1 VARKSFVVRFALIAT
16 FVALVLAVVPAA
28 QAGKGKPP
36 AGGSDSSLSLIVLSS
51 PDGLAHY
58 GGQVTFAVSTS
69 ATDRPYVQLDCN
81 QGGALVYSSS
91 AGFYAGYPWPWNQN
105 FILSSSYW
113 TGGGAACTATL
124 EYWNGRKW
132 SALKSISFPAYA

>member
-1 VARKSFVVRFALIAT
+1 M
-16 FVALVLAVVPAA
+16 LVLAVVGAA
-28 QAGKGKPP
+28 QAGNGKPAP
-36 AGGSDSSLSLIVLSS
+36 GGGGSSSGSSLSLIVLNS
-51 PDGLAHY
+51 PDGLAHF
-58 GGQVTFAVSTS
+58 GGQVTFALSTT

-81 QGGALVYSSS
+81 QGGALVYSAS